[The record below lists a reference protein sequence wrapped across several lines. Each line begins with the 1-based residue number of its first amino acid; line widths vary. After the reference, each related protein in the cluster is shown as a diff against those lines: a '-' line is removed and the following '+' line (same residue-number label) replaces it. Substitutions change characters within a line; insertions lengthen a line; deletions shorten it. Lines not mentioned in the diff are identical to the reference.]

1 MKRFLIEAILI
12 VLILS
17 SVSVFLPPLAKSQD
31 SGPTTGGFRLGGS
44 AELGYRFTD
53 IEGRNRY
60 KETVNLMGGLKL
72 FDFSLWGKDLERKGL
87 ADSFSLNLTGIGDP
101 FPFGRLEVKKNKAY
115 DVVATYKE
123 YKYFFDREDSFPLTD
138 FHDFHQKR
146 KRGTLA
152 LSLFPKD
159 EFKLNLGYSHS
170 ERDGNAAAPRFN
182 FPGSN
187 QDLDLRERLN
197 EYFISGDFPVG
208 DWDLFVKQSFW
219 DFENK
224 NEMPDGP
231 ENVERRK
238 EHVNTYTSTIKAHT
252 QLGERWDLDT
262 GYTFAHSEGRAELAT
277 DPAMFSP
284 FGKGKFN
291 FNTHILE
298 LGASHLLKKE
308 LILHLDYMY
317 HNVNQD
323 GFSNPD
329 QSLSL
334 ATRVT
339 TDYRLWA
346 HTGTLQAEFLPREN
360 LTLRGGYRFQ
370 YRDIEAESFNSPL
383 FRQNSDFYNGGDDPR
398 DTRVVAHGWIGSA
411 DWKPYKFLS
420 IFGEYQ
426 GANFDNPYTRISP
439 ENESISK
446 VKVKYSPLAKELNL
460 IGTFLWKRRT
470 NPDQDFRLEI
480 KDYILAATYQPA
492 FLRGLSLDA
501 SFTYENIHDQKDIVN
516 QTLPL
521 IPVPPA
527 SFTRFSFDS
536 DALIYTGGISYEG
549 IYRGFGARFS
559 GSYARTRKENSQ
571 KYADGVL
578 SFWYKNEWATPILA
592 LERTYLRDRERRN
605 DSFDANLVTLSLRKD
620 F

>member
-1 MKRFLIEAILI
+1 MKRFLIESII
-12 VLILS
+12 VL
-17 SVSVFLPPLAKSQD
+17 SVVFFLGVCLPPGAKSQSSD
-31 SGPTTGGFRLGGS
+31 SVTGEFQWGGG

-53 IEGRNRY
+53 IDGRNRY

-72 FDFSLWGKDLERKGL
+72 FDFSLWGKDIERKGV
-87 ADSFSLNLTGIGDP
+87 ADYFSLNLTGIGDP
-101 FPFGRLEVKKNKAY
+101 FPFGRLEVKKNKTY

-138 FHDFHQKR
+138 YHDFHQKR
-146 KRGTLA
+146 RRGTLA
-152 LSLFPKD
+152 LSLFPKED
-159 EFKLNLGYSHS
+159 FKLNLGYSHS
-170 ERDGNAAAPRFN
+170 EREGDARAPRFN
-182 FPGSN
+182 FVGSN
-187 QDLDLRERLN
+187 QEQDLRERLN
-197 EYFISGDFPVG
+197 EYFVSADFPVG
-208 DWDLFVKQSFW
+208 NWDLFVKQSFW
-219 DFENK
+219 TFEN
-224 NEMPDGP
+224 
-231 ENVERRK
+231 ENKMEGRPNAEKRD
-238 EHVNTYTSTIKAHT
+238 EHVNAYTNTIKAHT

-262 GYTFAHSEGRAELAT
+262 GYTFAHSEGRADLVT
-277 DPAMFSP
+277 RPAMFSS
-284 FGKGKFN
+284 FGRGRFN
-291 FNTHILE
+291 LNTHILD
-298 LGASHLLKKE
+298 LGVSHLLRKE
-308 LILHLDYMY
+308 LILHLDYRY

-329 QSLSL
+329 QSLSSPV
-334 ATRVT
+334 RVT

-346 HTGTLQAEFLPREN
+346 HTGTFQGEFLPREN

-370 YRDIEAESFNSPL
+370 YRDIEAESFNSSL
-383 FRQNSDFYNGGDDPR
+383 FPQNSSFYNGGEDPK
-398 DTRVVAHGWIGSA
+398 DTRVLAHGWIGSA

-420 IFGEYQ
+420 FFGEYQ

-446 VKVKYSPLAKELNL
+446 VKVKYSPLVKELSL

-480 KDYILAATYQPA
+480 KDYILSAAYQPA
-492 FLRGLSLDA
+492 FLRGLSLDV

-521 IPVPPA
+521 LPVPPA
-527 SFTRFSFDS
+527 SFTRDSFDS
-536 DALIYTGGISYEG
+536 DAIIYTGGISYEG
-549 IYRGFGARFS
+549 IYKGLGARFS

-578 SFWYKNEWATPILA
+578 SIWYKNEWVTPVLA
-592 LERTYLRDRERRN
+592 LERTYLSDRERPN
-605 DSFDANLVTLSLRKD
+605 DSFAANLLTFSLRKE